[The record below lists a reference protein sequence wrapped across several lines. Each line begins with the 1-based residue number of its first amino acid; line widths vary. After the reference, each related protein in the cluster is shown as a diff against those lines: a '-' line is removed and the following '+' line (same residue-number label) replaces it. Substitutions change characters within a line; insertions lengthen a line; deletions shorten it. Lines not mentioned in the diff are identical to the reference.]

1 MIIYHG
7 SPQIVKHP
15 ELGNGKPYNDYGQ
28 GFYCTRSLDLAK
40 EWACS
45 TQKDGFVN
53 KYISNTEG
61 LDLLNLSDGR
71 HHILNWLALL
81 LKNRTFDLSAALA
94 LQAREYIIQ
103 TFMPDMERKDFI
115 IGYRADDSYF
125 SFAEDYVSGALS
137 LCDLDEAMRLGAL
150 GEQVVLISPKA
161 FKQIS
166 FEEYEAASYQ
176 EYHIKRISRDNI
188 ARQAYPGCM
197 GEQSVKQMTS
207 HSKKKDLKMLKGD
220 LFVLDILREEMKND
234 DPRIQRILPE

>member
-15 ELGNGKPYNDYGQ
+15 ELGKGKPYNDYGQ
-28 GFYCTRSLDLAK
+28 GFYCTKSLDLAK
-40 EWACS
+40 EWACP
-45 TQKDGFVN
+45 TQKDGFAN
-53 KYISNTEG
+53 KYLIDAKG

-71 HHILNWLALL
+71 YHILNWLALL
-81 LKNRTFDLSAALA
+81 LQNRTFDLSAALA

-103 TFMPDMERKDFI
+103 TFMPDTKGKDLI

-125 SFAEDYVSGALS
+125 SFAEDFVSGALS
-137 LCDLDEAMRLGAL
+137 LRDLDEAMRLGAL

-161 FKQIS
+161 FEQIS
-166 FEEYEAASYQ
+166 FEGYEVASYQ
-176 EYHIKRISRDNI
+176 KYHIKRMGRDNI
-188 ARQAYPGCM
+188 ARQTY
-197 GEQSVKQMTS
+197 S
-207 HSKKKDLKMLKGD
+207 SKKKDLKTLKGD